1 MSCKRRIRTAIA
13 CGLCCLALALSLSTS
28 GRARARGT
36 DQDQIHWKP
45 VDEAQVK
52 LEGKTPLAWNVYQ
65 PEKKKDSNLVLVL
78 LGHRY
83 LALDIKARLVYAVF
97 LQDLHAQGKDFDTDS
112 VIEPSRVIP
121 STEWVVRDIGPAES
135 IKLTLG
141 DYGRTLEIQLP
152 HMPDL
157 RRGIY

>member
-1 MSCKRRIRTAIA
+1 MKRTSPLRLGIAFGFWGAI
-13 CGLCCLALALSLSTS
+13 LLS
-28 GRARARGT
+28 GGYAAANDAG
-36 DQDQIHWKP
+36 QIHWKT
-45 VDEAQVK
+45 VDQAQVK

-65 PEKKKDSNLVLVL
+65 PDKKKDSNLVLIL

-97 LQDLHAQGKDFDTDS
+97 LNDLQAQGKDFETGDLMQ
-112 VIEPSRVIP
+112 PSRVIP
-121 STEWVVRDIGPAES
+121 STEWVLRDIGPAES
-135 IKLTLG
+135 ITLKLG

>member
-1 MSCKRRIRTAIA
+1 MKQTSPIRLVIVFA
-13 CGLCCLALALSLSTS
+13 LCCMLLATS
-28 GRARARGT
+28 GVANANDTGP
-36 DQDQIHWKP
+36 IHWKP

-52 LEGKTPLAWNVYQ
+52 IDGKTPLAWNVYQ
-65 PEKKKDSNLVLVL
+65 PDKKKDANLVLIL

-83 LALDIKARLVYAVF
+83 LAFDIKAKQVYLVF
-97 LQDLHAQGKDFDTDS
+97 LRDLHAQGKDFETDD
-112 VIEPSRVIP
+112 VMQASRVIP
-121 STEWVVRDIGPAES
+121 SSDWSLRDIGPAES

-141 DYGRTLEIQLP
+141 DYGRTVDIQLP

>member
-1 MSCKRRIRTAIA
+1 MTPTAPVR
-13 CGLCCLALALSLSTS
+13 LAITLSLFCILFVGTS
-28 GRARARGT
+28 ANAAAGNDPGP
-36 DQDQIHWKP
+36 IHWKP

-52 LEGKTPLAWNVYQ
+52 IDGKTPLAWNVYQ
-65 PEKKKDSNLVLVL
+65 PDKKKDANLVLIL

-83 LALDIKARLVYAVF
+83 LAFDIKAKQVYLVF
-97 LQDLHAQGKDFDTDS
+97 LQDLRAQGKDFETDA
-112 VIEPSRVIP
+112 VMQPSRVIP
-121 STEWVVRDIGPAES
+121 SSDWSLRDIGPAES

-141 DYGRTLEIQLP
+141 DYGRSVDIQLP

>member
-1 MSCKRRIRTAIA
+1 MSRKPLVRLGIVFA
-13 CGLCCLALALSLSTS
+13 LCCKLFLTVAPASANDT
-28 GRARARGT
+28 GP
-36 DQDQIHWKP
+36 IHWKP

-52 LEGKTPLAWNVYQ
+52 IDGKTPLAWNVYQ
-65 PEKKKDSNLVLVL
+65 PDKKKDANLVLIL

-83 LALDIKARLVYAVF
+83 LAFDIKAKRVYLVF
-97 LQDLHAQGKDFDTDS
+97 LQDLHAQGKDFETDD
-112 VIEPSRVIP
+112 VMQGSRMIP
-121 STEWVVRDIGPAES
+121 SSDWSVRDIGPAES

-141 DYGRTLEIQLP
+141 DYGRTIDIQLP

>member
-1 MSCKRRIRTAIA
+1 MTQIAPIRIAVT
-13 CGLCCLALALSLSTS
+13 LSLFCMLFIASVANAAASRNDS
-28 GRARARGT
+28 GP
-36 DQDQIHWKP
+36 IHWKP

-52 LEGKTPLAWNVYQ
+52 LDGKTPLAWNVYQ
-65 PEKKKDSNLVLVL
+65 PDKKKDANLVLIL

-83 LALDIKARLVYAVF
+83 LAFDIKAKQVYLVF
-97 LQDLHAQGKDFDTDS
+97 LQDLRAQGKDFETDDLMQAS
-112 VIEPSRVIP
+112 HMIP
-121 STEWVVRDIGPAES
+121 SSDWSLRDIGPAES

-141 DYGRTLEIQLP
+141 DYGRTVDIQLP

>member
-1 MSCKRRIRTAIA
+1 MNCKTRIRRATA
-13 CGLCCLALALSLSTS
+13 CGLCCLALALALSTS
-28 GRARARGT
+28 DSARAGGT

-65 PEKKKDSNLVLVL
+65 PEKKKDSNLVLIL

-97 LQDLHAQGKDFDTDS
+97 LADLHAQGKDFDTDN